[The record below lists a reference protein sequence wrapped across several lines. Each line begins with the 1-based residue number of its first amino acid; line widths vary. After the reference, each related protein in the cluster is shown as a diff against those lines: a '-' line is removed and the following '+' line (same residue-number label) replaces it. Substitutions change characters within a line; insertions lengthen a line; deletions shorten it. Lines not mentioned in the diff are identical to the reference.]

1 MSMWEY
7 RTLTVSRNETNKFL
21 DRMNI
26 LGEEGWE
33 LVSSFTIE
41 SKSVGFFDSGA
52 ETSGIVSVFKRPK
65 E

>member
-1 MSMWEY
+1 MTKWEY
-7 RTLTVSRNETNKFL
+7 RTLTIETDEAESFMDNL
-21 DRMNI
+21 NL

-33 LVSSFTIE
+33 LVSTFTIE

-52 ETSGIVSVFKRPK
+52 ETSGIVAVLKRPK

>member
-1 MSMWEY
+1 
-7 RTLTVSRNETNKFL
+7 
-21 DRMNI
+21 MNI

-41 SKSVGFFDSGA
+41 SKSIGFFDSGA

>member
-1 MSMWEY
+1 MDN
-7 RTLTVSRNETNKFL
+7 LNL
-21 DRMNI
+21 

-33 LVSSFTIE
+33 LVSTFTIE

-52 ETSGIVSVFKRPK
+52 ETSGIVAVFKRPK

>member
-1 MSMWEY
+1 MTKWEY
-7 RTLTVSRNETNKFL
+7 RTLTVSRNETNKFM
-21 DRMNI
+21 DRLNM

-33 LVSSFTIE
+33 LVSTFTIE

-52 ETSGIVSVFKRPK
+52 ETSGIVAVLKRPR